1 MSYNNYDYSYFD
13 EEFSK
18 EDSVDEK
25 IQIYR
30 LIMSYAMNSSAIK
43 EALKNNEDGLI
54 DFVSYAYV
62 HFMEIFYNKYDP
74 NVSKLSTY
82 VYTVMNYLYPI
93 FINQVKYSLDFN
105 TARKLINSFR
115 PEVRDI
121 MRKMYAERKTV
132 DFCDSTIEIRTE
144 DSSGDNDEVKYID
157 LNLAD
162 PNDYIEKLLDDYND
176 EDLYKQ
182 FDLILDRYIKSR
194 NVRNG
199 DRVKDIIKEYTFRNR
214 DAEIGDKITL
224 ASIGEKYGL
233 TRERIRQIV
242 DKFYKWAKNDKE
254 LKACLDSDYIDRI
267 INERNKKYRK
277 KDF

>member
-13 EEFSK
+13 EDFNE
-18 EDSVDEK
+18 EDNVDEK
-25 IQIYR
+25 VQIYR
-30 LIMSYAMNSSAIK
+30 LIMSYAMNNSAVK
-43 EALKNNEDGLI
+43 EALKNYEDGLI

-62 HFMEIFYNKYDP
+62 HFMEMFYNKYDP

-82 VYTVMNYLYPI
+82 IYTVMNYLYPI

-105 TARKLINSFR
+105 TARKLIHSFR

-121 MRKMYAERKTV
+121 MRKIYAERKTV
-132 DFCDSTIEIRTE
+132 DFCDSTIEIGTE

-214 DAEIGDKITL
+214 NAEIGDKITL

-242 DKFYKWAKNDKE
+242 DKFYRWAKNDKE

-267 INERNKKYRK
+267 VNERNKKYGK